1 MNPIVYAIPVFL
13 GTVLLEAVLARRMGK
28 AVYDIPDMVT
38 SLSAGTVSQVMNLFY
53 KLLSFAIYIAVFNAF
68 AVFHWPTDNLWLWA
82 LALLLYDFLYYWAH
96 RMGHEVAVM
105 WASHIVHH
113 SSEYYNLSTA
123 LRQTATGGLLG
134 WMFYLPL
141 AVLGVPPLMLAVVGL
156 IDLLYQYWVHTQ
168 LVGRIGWFEKILV
181 SPSNHRVHHGQN
193 DYCIDVNYGGILIIW
208 DRLFGTFAD
217 ERDDEPVVYGVRS
230 ALASYNPLWANFHYY
245 AWLAQETRRT
255 PGWRAKVNVWLGPP
269 GGWPDGPLP
278 SFDAT
283 EFQRFGKPT
292 SASLRWYV
300 AAQYG
305 GMVILLLHL
314 LIRAEALS
322 LAQQIGY
329 AAVIVGVGTVISALL
344 EQRRWARAAEFA
356 RLALFAGAALLPAWF
371 GDAAP
376 LWVRALVVALAAA
389 SAIWL
394 WRATPAAAAAPPMG
408 AAPAE

>member
-13 GTVLLEAVLARRMGK
+13 GTVALEAFLARRQGK

-38 SLSAGTVSQVMNLFY
+38 SLSAGTVSQVMGLFY
-53 KLLSFAIYIAVFNAF
+53 KLLGFAIYIAVFNAF

-168 LVGRIGWFEKILV
+168 LVGRIGWLEKILV

-269 GGWPDGPLP
+269 GGWPEGPLP

-292 SASLRWYV
+292 TAALRWYV

-305 GMVILLLHL
+305 GMVALLLHL
-314 LIRAEALS
+314 LLRADALS
-322 LAQQIGY
+322 IGQQIGY
-329 AAVIVGVGTVISALL
+329 AAVIIGVATVIGALL
-344 EQRRWARAAEFA
+344 EQRPWARVAEFA
-356 RLALFAGAALLPAWF
+356 RLALFAGAALLPKWF

-376 LWVRALVVALAAA
+376 LWARALVVVLAAG
-389 SAIWL
+389 SALWL
-394 WRATPAAAAAPPMG
+394 WRATAPATAPSMG